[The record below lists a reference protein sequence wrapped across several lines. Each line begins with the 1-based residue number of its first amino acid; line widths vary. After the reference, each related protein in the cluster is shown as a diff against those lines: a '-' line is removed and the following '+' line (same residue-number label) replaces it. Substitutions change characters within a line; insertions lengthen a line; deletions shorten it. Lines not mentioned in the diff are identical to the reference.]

1 MKNPTIGYIIC
12 ETASSEPRVPEIIDV
27 KNDRAIIETIL
38 QDANVTNRNKRFYSD
53 KELFPALKHQRIIEL
68 LQKRNLFG
76 EAGHP
81 MSNDL
86 ARQQTIDPRNMSHLI
101 TALWTDSNYVKGTV
115 EASPTATGRD
125 FHNCVMAKCEMAFS
139 LRALGSVRNT
149 SRGAEVENLRIIT
162 WDWVIYPSHASAYQ
176 TKVITNESGMIH
188 ECGNNIDMELN
199 DKGLFVPINNQKV
212 INYIKESSNNISSIV
227 ESFEM
232 LYNSIEL
239 MPNGRQVKLVM
250 ESGDMIM
257 VNLETHIQNEIMD
270 FCCK

>member
-1 MKNPTIGYIIC
+1 MKNNTIGYIIC
-12 ETASSEPRVPEIIDV
+12 ETAASEPRVPEIIDV
-27 KNDRAIIETIL
+27 KNDRAIIEAIL
-38 QDANVTNRNKRFYSD
+38 QDANIKNRNGRFYSD
-53 KELFPALKHQRIIEL
+53 KELFPALEHARIKEL
-68 LQKRNLFG
+68 IQKRNLFG

-81 MSNDL
+81 MSKDL

-101 TALWTDSNYVKGTV
+101 TKLSTEGNYVKGIV

-149 SRGAEVENLRIIT
+149 GRGAEVESLRIIT
-162 WDWVIYPSHASAYQ
+162 WDWVIFPSHSSAYQ
-176 TKVITNESGMIH
+176 TKVITNEAVIQ

-199 DKGLFVPINNQKV
+199 DKGLFVPIDNQKV
-212 INYIKESSNNISSIV
+212 INYIKESSGNISSIV

-232 LYNSIEL
+232 LYDKIEL

-270 FCCK
+270 FCSR